1 MVRLSAVT
9 VLIAGIAASDVNPLE
24 KVLGMMDGMIQK
36 GKDEKHK
43 EEVAFNTFKVWCDQ
57 TREETTKAIK
67 EGADSII
74 QLTADIEKAIADAEN
89 LKEEI
94 DVLNAD
100 RNTAEDEVKAA
111 TKIRSKENADYKAEH
126 ADLSES
132 VDALDRAIAT
142 LKNKDVSTPQ
152 SLIQLQ
158 GNSRVPARVKAT
170 ITAFL
175 GLSEESG
182 APEAAAYEFQSGGL
196 VDMMEKLK
204 IKFEDQRTALE
215 KAEISAK
222 GNYDTLAQALN
233 DNIKDMSNS
242 ITEKTEKKATRKSD
256 AAEAKGDLEVTK
268 SAKAEDEETLSDASA
283 ECSARADEYEKNQV
297 LRGEELKAIMTAK
310 DILSSPEVSGQKTS
324 RFVQTSFAQLRSNSP
339 DARSR
344 TVDFLRA
351 KAKKTGSQYLAL
363 IAAHAAED
371 PFAKI
376 KSMIK
381 DLIVKLMEEANA
393 EADHKG
399 FCDAEMA
406 TNKQTREI
414 KTAEVEDLAASIDKN
429 SADIAQLTESV
440 TVLSDD
446 IASLN
451 GQQQEAATI
460 RNDEHD
466 KNMATI
472 ADAKA
477 AQGAVEKAIKVLK
490 EFYAKADDAAFVQN
504 TGGLDQEMASVAK
517 APYKGM
523 GAGGGSIVDFLDVI
537 LSDFAR
543 LEAETSTEESQ
554 QASSHEKFMN
564 ESAEDKAVKDAEM
577 KHKTVKR
584 DQLTRLNTNLNKE
597 LDMTQG
603 ELDAAMAY
611 YEKLKPDCIDQ
622 GVSYEDKV
630 QQRKEEIQSL
640 KEALDMLNA

>member
-24 KVLGMMDGMIQK
+24 KVLGMMDEMIQK

-67 EGADSII
+67 DGADSIV

-100 RNTAEDEVKAA
+100 RNTAEDELKAA

-256 AAEAKGDLEVTK
+256 AAEAKGDLEQTK
-268 SAKAEDEETLSDASA
+268 AAKAEDEKTLSDASA

-393 EADHKG
+393 EADQKG

-446 IASLN
+446 IAALN
-451 GQQQEAATI
+451 AQQQEAATI

-466 KNMATI
+466 KNMVTI

-523 GAGGGSIVDFLDVI
+523 GAGGGNIVDFLDVI

-584 DQLTRLNTNLNKE
+584 DQLTRLNTNLGKE